1 MMVSVQSPQ
10 TVAFLS
16 PLAVIRLLY
25 VIDLLSLI
33 VDAVPVSD

>member
-16 PLAVIRLLY
+16 PVIRLLY

>member
-1 MMVSVQSPQ
+1 MMVNVQSPQ

-16 PLAVIRLLY
+16 PVIRLLY